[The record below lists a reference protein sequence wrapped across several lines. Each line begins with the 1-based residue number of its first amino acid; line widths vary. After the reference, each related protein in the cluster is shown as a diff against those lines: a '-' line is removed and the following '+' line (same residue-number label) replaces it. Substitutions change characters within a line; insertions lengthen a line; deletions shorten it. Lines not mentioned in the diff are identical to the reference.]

1 MTHFSDPERPAD
13 LDMQKLRFDQLWR
26 KRQILDTTYLRSLVI
41 AGWAP
46 NDAATELRLLKMEG
60 K

>member
-1 MTHFSDPERPAD
+1 MHFSDPERPAH
-13 LDMQKLRFDQLWR
+13 LEQSKLRFDQLWR
-26 KRQILDTTYLRSLVI
+26 KGQILDTTYLRSLMIV
-41 AGWAP
+41 GYAP